1 MLRCWLKEYMT
12 TQLFID
18 ALMMVLWRRIKPTPL
33 MHRSDQGSRNTS
45 EDSQRLLVDR
55 GNTPP

>member
-1 MLRCWLKEYMT
+1 MT
-12 TQLFID
+12 AQLFIY
-18 ALMMVLWRRIKPTPL
+18 ALMMVPWGRIKPTPL